1 MRYVVLFLGS
11 FALVFAGTYLYVTRI
26 EYPGRY
32 GGSSNSVDSTQV
44 TVKTDTVKST
54 NAAEKKT
61 TENSTTSS
69 SKKRASLKKG
79 ASLIPAPSADAATIY
94 QPETSNKEPKEETSK
109 PKISFV
115 KLARLYS
122 VMRPQVAASA
132 LSKLDD
138 DVVIGILSK
147 MEERKAARILA
158 AMGPDRAADLTAK
171 MLSVKRKGI

>member
-26 EYPGRY
+26 EYPRRY

-69 SKKRASLKKG
+69 SKKRASL
-79 ASLIPAPSADAATIY
+79 IPAPSADAATIY
-94 QPETSNKEPKEETSK
+94 QPEASNKEPKEETSK

>member
-26 EYPGRY
+26 EYPRRY
-32 GGSSNSVDSTQV
+32 GGSSNSADSTQV

-69 SKKRASLKKG
+69 SKKG
-79 ASLIPAPSADAATIY
+79 ASLIPAHSADAATIY
-94 QPETSNKEPKEETSK
+94 QPEASNKEPKEETSK

>member
-11 FALVFAGTYLYVTRI
+11 LALVFAGTYLYVTRI
-26 EYPGRY
+26 EYPRRY
-32 GGSSNSVDSTQV
+32 GGSSNSADSTQV

-69 SKKRASLKKG
+69 SKKG
-79 ASLIPAPSADAATIY
+79 ASLIPAHSADAATIY
-94 QPETSNKEPKEETSK
+94 QPEASNKEPKEETSK

-122 VMRPQVAASA
+122 VMRPQEAASA